1 MKRILALLA
10 AVMMLVSCCTAL
22 ADSEPTGVED
32 GVFTIA
38 MECAYAPYNWTQ
50 TDDSNGAVPIKDSSD
65 YANGYDVMIA
75 KKICEANGWQLEILR
90 SDWDSLVPAVQTGMI
105 DAAIAGQSMTAARSE
120 QVDFA
125 GPYFYA
131 SIVCVTKADSQFA
144 DAQSISDLSG
154 GTCTAQ
160 IATIWYDQCLPQIQG
175 AQIQTAAE
183 TAPAMLMAL
192 ETGTVG
198 YRARKRLE
206 TRDIDLYVGIPFCPT
221 RCAYCSFVSQSVERS
236 FSLVEPYVK
245 ALIAEIRAGGE
256 MARKNRL
263 RPRTF
268 YMGGGTPT
276 TLTAD
281 QMDAVLTALE
291 ESFDLSACPELT
303 VEAGRPDTITA
314 EKLAVLKCHGV
325 TRVSVNPQTM
335 EDRVLAAI
343 GRRHTAVET
352 EQAMELVRAYHFPH
366 VNMDL
371 IAGLP
376 EDTPEGFR
384 RSLDKCLELGAS
396 NITVH
401 TLALKKGSRILTEG
415 LSIPDGAAVQAML
428 DYAAPTL
435 RRAGFAPYYLY
446 RQKYMSGSFENVG
459 WCRPGGECWYNV
471 DIMSE
476 LCSILSFGAGGS
488 TKMVEPGTN
497 HIERVFNVKYPK
509 EYTERPEKTLQN
521 QAAFAEFYAKY
532 VPEA

>member
-10 AVMMLVSCCTAL
+10 AVMMMVSCCTAL

-192 ETGTVG
+192 ETGMVDFICTDMPTAQGAVVAYPDLKILNFSG
-198 YRARKRLE
+198 TDGDFQFTDEERAENVNIGISVRKGN
-206 TRDIDLYVGIPFCPT
+206 TG
-221 RCAYCSFVSQSVERS
+221 
-236 FSLVEPYVK
+236 LVEAINNVLSTMTEDDFNELM
-245 ALIAEIRAGGE
+245 AEAIAIQ
-256 MARKNRL
+256 
-263 RPRTF
+263 P
-268 YMGGGTPT
+268 
-276 TLTAD
+276 
-281 QMDAVLTALE
+281 
-291 ESFDLSACPELT
+291 
-303 VEAGRPDTITA
+303 
-314 EKLAVLKCHGV
+314 
-325 TRVSVNPQTM
+325 
-335 EDRVLAAI
+335 
-343 GRRHTAVET
+343 
-352 EQAMELVRAYHFPH
+352 
-366 VNMDL
+366 
-371 IAGLP
+371 
-376 EDTPEGFR
+376 
-384 RSLDKCLELGAS
+384 
-396 NITVH
+396 
-401 TLALKKGSRILTEG
+401 
-415 LSIPDGAAVQAML
+415 
-428 DYAAPTL
+428 
-435 RRAGFAPYYLY
+435 
-446 RQKYMSGSFENVG
+446 VG
-459 WCRPGGECWYNV
+459 
-471 DIMSE
+471 
-476 LCSILSFGAGGS
+476 
-488 TKMVEPGTN
+488 
-497 HIERVFNVKYPK
+497 
-509 EYTERPEKTLQN
+509 Q
-521 QAAFAEFYAKY
+521 
-532 VPEA
+532 

>member
-10 AVMMLVSCCTAL
+10 AVMMMVSCCTAL

-192 ETGTVG
+192 ETGMVDFICTDMPTAQGAVVAYPDLKILNFSG
-198 YRARKRLE
+198 TDGDFQFTDEERAENVNIGISVRKGN
-206 TRDIDLYVGIPFCPT
+206 TG
-221 RCAYCSFVSQSVERS
+221 
-236 FSLVEPYVK
+236 LVE
-245 ALIAEIRAGGE
+245 ALNNVLSTMTEDDFNELMAEAIAIQ
-256 MARKNRL
+256 
-263 RPRTF
+263 P
-268 YMGGGTPT
+268 
-276 TLTAD
+276 
-281 QMDAVLTALE
+281 
-291 ESFDLSACPELT
+291 
-303 VEAGRPDTITA
+303 
-314 EKLAVLKCHGV
+314 
-325 TRVSVNPQTM
+325 
-335 EDRVLAAI
+335 
-343 GRRHTAVET
+343 
-352 EQAMELVRAYHFPH
+352 
-366 VNMDL
+366 
-371 IAGLP
+371 
-376 EDTPEGFR
+376 
-384 RSLDKCLELGAS
+384 
-396 NITVH
+396 
-401 TLALKKGSRILTEG
+401 
-415 LSIPDGAAVQAML
+415 
-428 DYAAPTL
+428 
-435 RRAGFAPYYLY
+435 
-446 RQKYMSGSFENVG
+446 VG
-459 WCRPGGECWYNV
+459 
-471 DIMSE
+471 
-476 LCSILSFGAGGS
+476 
-488 TKMVEPGTN
+488 
-497 HIERVFNVKYPK
+497 
-509 EYTERPEKTLQN
+509 Q
-521 QAAFAEFYAKY
+521 
-532 VPEA
+532 